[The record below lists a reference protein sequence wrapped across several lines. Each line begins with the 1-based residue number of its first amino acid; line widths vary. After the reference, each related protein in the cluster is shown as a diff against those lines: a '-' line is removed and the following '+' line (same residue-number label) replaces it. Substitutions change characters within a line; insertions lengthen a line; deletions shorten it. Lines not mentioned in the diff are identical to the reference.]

1 MLAICRRGVLN
12 EYDVI
17 VIGAGIA
24 GASLAGYLAPHA
36 RVAVLEAEA
45 QPGYH
50 TSGRSAALY
59 SEIYGNAVVRALSTG
74 SRGFFDAPSEDF
86 AGFTL
91 TRPRGAL
98 HAGKPGDET
107 LLAARAKEYAALV
120 PSVRQVTAAEVVRFV
135 PIMRPELLAGAVYE
149 PDALDLD
156 TNGMLQGF
164 LRATRRAGGEIVTNA
179 RVESL
184 RYDGAWHART
194 VGATYSAP
202 IVVNAAGA
210 WADHVATLAGLAP
223 VGVVPKRRTAFL
235 VEPPAGL
242 KIDPWPLVVDV
253 HESWYFKPDAGKL
266 LISPADETPSAPC
279 DAQPE
284 ELDIAVAAD
293 RVQTVTTL
301 AIRRIAHR
309 WAGLRS
315 FARDKTP
322 VVGFDPRARGFF
334 WCAGQ
339 GGYGFQTAPALGRAG
354 AALARGEA
362 LPSDLVALGITAAAL
377 SPERLLGKAETPS

>member
-1 MLAICRRGVLN
+1 MGQS
-12 EYDVI
+12 YDVVI
-17 VIGAGIA
+17 IGAGIA
-24 GASLAGYLAPHA
+24 GASIAGNLAPHA
-36 RVAVLEAEA
+36 KVVVLEAES

-74 SRGFFDAPSEDF
+74 SRNFFAEPGADF

-98 HAGKPGDET
+98 HAGKPGDAA
-107 LLAARAKEYAALV
+107 LLAARTAEYAALV
-120 PSVRQVTAAEVVRFV
+120 PSVRQVTAHEMRELV
-135 PIMRPELLAGAVYE
+135 PILRPEAVSGAVFE

-164 LRATRRAGGEIVTNA
+164 LRMARRAGGTTLTDA

-184 RYDGAWHART
+184 HPDDAGLWHVRT
-194 VGATYSAP
+194 RDAAFSAP
-202 IVVNAAGA
+202 VVVNASGA
-210 WADHVATLAGLAP
+210 WADHVASLAGLAP
-223 VGVVPKRRTAFL
+223 IGITPKRRTAFL
-235 VEPPAGL
+235 VDPPAGL
-242 KIDPWPLVVDV
+242 AVDAWPLVVDI

-266 LISPADETPSAPC
+266 LVSPADETPSPPC

-284 ELDIAVAAD
+284 ELDVAIAVERVEAA
-293 RVQTVTTL
+293 TTL

-354 AALARGEA
+354 AALARGSP
-362 LPSDLVALGITAAAL
+362 LPADLAALGVTAAAL
-377 SPERLLGKAETPS
+377 SPQRLLQPPETPT

>member
-1 MLAICRRGVLN
+1 MG
-12 EYDVI
+12 EPYDVI
-17 VIGAGIA
+17 IIGAGIA
-24 GASLAGYLAPHA
+24 GASIAGNLAPHL
-36 RVAVLEAEA
+36 RVVVLEAES

-59 SEIYGNAVVRALSTG
+59 SEIYGNAIVRALSTG
-74 SRGFFDAPSEDF
+74 SRGFFEAPGDDF

-98 HAGKPGDET
+98 HAGKPGDEA
-107 LLAARAKEYAALV
+107 LLAERAAQYAALV
-120 PSVRQVTAAEVVRFV
+120 PSVHSVTAADVARLV
-135 PIMRPELLAGAVYE
+135 PIMRPELSGGAVYE

-164 LRATRRAGGEIVTNA
+164 LRMARRSGATLVTDA
-179 RVESL
+179 RVEAL
-184 RYDGAWHART
+184 RSETGAWHALTR
-194 VGATYSAP
+194 GATYSAP
-202 IVVNAAGA
+202 VVVNAAGA
-210 WADHVATLAGLAP
+210 WADHVAGLAGLAP
-223 VGVVPKRRTAFL
+223 VGVTPKRRTAFL
-235 VEPPAGL
+235 VDPPAGL
-242 KIDPWPLVVDV
+242 AVDAWPLVVDV
-253 HESWYFKPDAGKL
+253 HETWYFKPDAGKL
-266 LISPADETPSAPC
+266 LVSPADETPSPPC

-284 ELDIAVAAD
+284 ELDIAVAAE
-293 RVQTVTTL
+293 RVETVTTL

-322 VVGFDPRARGFF
+322 VIGFDPRARGFF

-354 AALARGEA
+354 AALVRGAA
-362 LPSDLVALGITAAAL
+362 LPEDLLALGVTAAAL
-377 SPERLLGKAETPS
+377 SPQRLLQPTETPT

>member
-1 MLAICRRGVLN
+1 MGQH
-12 EYDVI
+12 YDVI
-17 VIGAGIA
+17 IIGAGIA
-24 GASLAGYLAPHA
+24 GASLAGSLAAHH
-36 RVAVLEAEA
+36 RVLVLEAEA

-59 SEIYGNAVVRALSTG
+59 SETYGNAIVRALSTG
-74 SRGFFDAPSEDF
+74 SRGFFASPPEDF
-86 AGFTL
+86 AEFTL

-98 HAGKPGDET
+98 HVGKPGDEA
-107 LLAARAKEYAALV
+107 LLASRAREYAALV
-120 PSVRQVTAAEVVRFV
+120 PSVRQVTAAEVQRLV

-164 LRATRRAGGEIVTNA
+164 LRMARRHGATLVTDA
-179 RVESL
+179 RVEEL
-184 RYDGAWHART
+184 RHDGAWHLRT
-194 VGATYSAP
+194 RDAAYSAP
-202 IVVNAAGA
+202 VVVNAAGA
-210 WADHVATLAGLAP
+210 WADHVAALAGLAP

-235 VEPPAGL
+235 VDPPAGL
-242 KIDPWPLVVDV
+242 AIDAWPLIVDV
-253 HESWYFKPDAGKL
+253 RETYYFKPDAGKL
-266 LISPADETPSAPC
+266 LMSPADETPSPPC

-284 ELDIAVAAD
+284 ELDIAIAAD
-293 RVQTVTTL
+293 RVQQATTL
-301 AIRRIAHR
+301 EIRRIAHR

-354 AALARGEA
+354 AALVQGEA
-362 LPSDLVALGITAAAL
+362 LPADLAALGITAAAL
-377 SPERLLGKAETPS
+377 APDRLLQQAETP

>member
-1 MLAICRRGVLN
+1 MGQSH
-12 EYDVI
+12 DVI

-24 GASLAGYLAPHA
+24 GASIAGNLAPHA
-36 RVAVLEAEA
+36 KVVVLEAES

-59 SEIYGNAVVRALSTG
+59 SEIYGNAIVRALSTG
-74 SRGFFDAPSEDF
+74 SRGFFDTPGDDF

-98 HAGKPGDET
+98 HAGKPGDEA
-107 LLAARAKEYAALV
+107 LLAARTTEYAALV
-120 PSVRQVTAAEVVRFV
+120 PSVRQVGAQEMRQLV
-135 PIMRPELLAGAVYE
+135 PILRPEAVAGAVFE

-164 LRATRRAGGEIVTNA
+164 LRMARRAGATLVTDA

-184 RYDGAWHART
+184 QAESGLWHART
-194 VGATYSAP
+194 REAAYSAP
-202 IVVNAAGA
+202 VVVNAAGA
-210 WADHVATLAGLAP
+210 WADHVASLAGLAP
-223 VGVVPKRRTAFL
+223 IGITPKRRTAFL
-235 VEPPAGL
+235 VDPPAGL
-242 KIDPWPLVVDV
+242 AVDAWPLVVDV

-266 LISPADETPSAPC
+266 LVSPADETPSPPC

-284 ELDIAVAAD
+284 ELDVAIAVERVEAA
-293 RVQTVTTL
+293 TTL

-354 AALARGEA
+354 AALARGAA
-362 LPSDLVALGITAAAL
+362 LPDDLTALGVTAAAL
-377 SPERLLGKAETPS
+377 APQRLLQPAETPT